1 MAAGVVVGVGL
12 GSSTSLNQRVDG
24 GWSAAMNANPVDG
37 VDASFFFVK
46 REVRGVII
54 IELIR

>member
-1 MAAGVVVGVGL
+1 
-12 GSSTSLNQRVDG
+12 VDG